1 MLMNFKKIAKNTSFV
16 LLSAFAI
23 GIAITIAT
31 FIYVYVKT
39 PIAESLSTRNIPQ
52 TTIIYDKTGQ
62 HILYELHGE
71 ENRKI
76 LTHDEIPDTI
86 RITSIA
92 TEDNGFYSHHGI
104 DFLSIL
110 RAIKNDIEK
119 NGAAEGASTITQQL
133 AKNVFLSREKTLQR
147 KFTELVIAI
156 KIEQQ
161 YSKDEILDM
170 YLNEIPYGS
179 NAYGIASAA
188 KIFFGK
194 DARDLTLEEAAL
206 LAALP
211 KATSY
216 YSPYGNH
223 LDELVYRQQKI
234 LDRIGELKLVNN
246 NQVAQ
251 AKQINIKDKLIPFTE
266 KIEAPHF
273 VFYVKEELEKK
284 FGKEAIEGG
293 GLKIYTTLD
302 YDLQKNAEQSIVD
315 NETNLQKYGAS
326 NAALVSLDPNTGNI
340 LAMVGSKD
348 YYNKNIDGNVNITIS
363 PRQPGSSFKPFIYA
377 AAFEKGFSPENHI
390 LDAETNFGKDGTGK
404 DYIPQ
409 NYDYSYH
416 GVVTMR
422 QALSNSLNIPAVKTL
437 TLAGMEN
444 AVSLIN
450 RFGVLNLQNKNNY
463 GLSLALGGEE
473 VRMLDEA
480 SGYAVFATEG
490 KKNTIQSISKIM
502 DAKGAVFYT
511 PETSSLQIVDP
522 QVARKINSVL
532 SDNSARSMVFGT
544 GSKLYI
550 PGKTVAAKTGT
561 TSDFKD
567 AWTAGYTPHIV
578 TVVWTGNNN
587 NQPMKSGADGSYV
600 AAPIW
605 NSFMQKALANYS
617 NEPFTPYE
625 KFDATDANIIFDKI
639 VYTSKKDG
647 KTLSEK
653 KAKKKDSDKVDITI
667 EYFTADA
674 LVKD

>member
-1 MLMNFKKIAKNTSFV
+1 MNFKKIAKNTLFV
-16 LLSAFAI
+16 FLNVLAI
-23 GIAITIAT
+23 GTALAIAVFA
-31 FIYVYVKT
+31 YVYVKT
-39 PIAESLSTRNIPQ
+39 PIAENLSTRNIPQ
-52 TTIIYDKTGQ
+52 TTTIYDKTGQ

-76 LTHDEIPDTI
+76 LPHAEIPDTI
-86 RITSIA
+86 RIASIA
-92 TEDNGFYSHHGI
+92 TEDNNFYNHYGV

-110 RAIKNDIEK
+110 RAIRNDIEK

-133 AKNVFLSREKTLQR
+133 AKNVFLSRDKTLQR

-156 KIEQQ
+156 KIERQ
-161 YSKDEILDM
+161 YTKDEILDM

-194 DARDLTLEEAAL
+194 DAKDLTLDEAAL
-206 LAALP
+206 VAALP

-234 LDRIGELKLVNN
+234 LDRIGELHLASS
-246 NQVAQ
+246 QQIAQ
-251 AKQINIKDKLIPFTE
+251 AKQVNIKDKIIPFAE

-273 VFYVKEELEKK
+273 VFYVKEELEKR
-284 FGKEAIEGG
+284 FGKDVVEGG
-293 GLKIYTTLD
+293 GLKVYTTLD
-302 YDLQKNAEQSIVD
+302 YDLQKNAEQAIAE

-348 YYNKNIDGNVNITIS
+348 YYNKSIDGNVNVTIS

-377 AAFEKGFSPENHI
+377 AAFEKGFHPENRI
-390 LDAETNFGKDGTGK
+390 LDVETNFGKDGSGK

-422 QALSNSLNIPAVKTL
+422 QALANSLNIPAVKTL

-450 RFGVLNLQNKNNY
+450 RFGVLDLQNKNNY

-480 SGYAVFATEG
+480 AGYAVFATEG
-490 KKNTIQSISKIM
+490 KKNATQSITKIV
-502 DAKGAVFYT
+502 DAKGAVFYA
-511 PETSSLQIVDP
+511 PETSSLQVVDP

-578 TVVWTGNNN
+578 TVVWAGNNN

-625 KFDATDANIIFDKI
+625 KFDATDANIIFDKVI
-639 VYTSKKDG
+639 YT
-647 KTLSEK
+647 
-653 KAKKKDSDKVDITI
+653 KKDSGKVISEEKAKSKDQDKINTSI
-667 EYFTADA
+667 EYFTATEA
-674 LVKD
+674 ISQ